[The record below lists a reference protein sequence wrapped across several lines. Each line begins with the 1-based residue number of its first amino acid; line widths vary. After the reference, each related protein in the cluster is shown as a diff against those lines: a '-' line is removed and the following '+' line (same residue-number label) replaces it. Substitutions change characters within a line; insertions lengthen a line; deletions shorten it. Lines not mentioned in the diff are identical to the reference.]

1 MLPEYTNHVVIIIK
15 KFHQL
20 GEILYFITLPA
31 AGSTGD
37 VSQSALEE
45 RSQYSVE
52 FLHVIYSS
60 VQLCTEDKFF
70 RSFLF
75 YFILPYQECWSGIT
89 TVSLLQMPEGNS
101 CLHRHYFA
109 IHFQTPEWELDHE
122 FWGCLHDSIRP
133 SIFNNTAD
141 LLTDMVCLLVFHLKF
156 YMNKWILQNITAGFQ
171 RPTWWT
177 LGKIP
182 HFRANHAIII
192 IT

>member
-75 YFILPYQECWSGIT
+75 YFILPYQEC
-89 TVSLLQMPEGNS
+89 
-101 CLHRHYFA
+101 
-109 IHFQTPEWELDHE
+109 
-122 FWGCLHDSIRP
+122 
-133 SIFNNTAD
+133 
-141 LLTDMVCLLVFHLKF
+141 
-156 YMNKWILQNITAGFQ
+156 
-171 RPTWWT
+171 
-177 LGKIP
+177 
-182 HFRANHAIII
+182 
-192 IT
+192 